1 MRGYTLRTMRHLLLL
16 RRLLATAGAT
26 LALLVLAALPALAA
40 EIELTD
46 DGFEPDEVTVDVGE
60 TVVWTNA
67 TDEEHTIVGQD
78 GSWDSGPL
86 APGET
91 FSVSLRSE
99 GTVDYATEDD
109 EHEGRILVVEGGAA
123 AGDDDGDEE
132 GEATEGE
139 SAEVEEEAAEPSLP
153 DTGVAALPM
162 LLTGL
167 VMVAGGGLMVRRFRS

>member
-1 MRGYTLRTMRHLLLL
+1 MRHLLLL

-26 LALLVLAALPALAA
+26 LALVVLVALPALAA

-99 GTVDYATEDD
+99 GTVDYATDDD

-123 AGDDDGDEE
+123 ADEDEGDDEGDT
-132 GEATEGE
+132 TEDE
-139 SAEVEEEAAEPSLP
+139 PAEVEEEEAEPSLP
-153 DTGVAALPM
+153 DTGVSALPM

-167 VMVAGGGLMVRRFRS
+167 AMVAGGGLMVRRFRS